1 MLWVKSASAPNNT
14 NGDPEMPHVSTDLM
28 LDQSVIAA
36 NDNHA
41 ATGIGEALVTHLDD
55 HPIQGGFDP
64 QYGGATW
71 RTLISGDQMNSSEL
85 VLGVAQI
92 PAGGVLA
99 LHRHPP
105 AEFYFVLTGSGVV
118 TIDGIPHDVVS
129 GSSVYIPGN
138 AEHSFAAGADGV
150 SFAYGFA
157 KNAFSDIEYTFS

>member
-1 MLWVKSASAPNNT
+1 MPAASAEREFYNSAPVANDDCVIS
-14 NGDPEMPHVSTDLM
+14 G
-28 LDQSVIAA
+28 LDQ
-36 NDNHA
+36 
-41 ATGIGEALVTHLDD
+41 TYVTHLDD
-55 HPIQGGFDP
+55 QPIHGGFDP

-85 VLGVAQI
+85 VLGVAEI

-105 AEFYFVLTGSGVV
+105 AEFYFILSGSGVV
-118 TIDGIPHDVVS
+118 TIDGVLHDVMR

-138 AEHSFAAGADGV
+138 AEHCLAAGTDGV

-157 KNAFSDIEYTFS
+157 KNAFSDIAYAFSDQGSNA